1 MTSSVDHWKQ
11 LGVTV
16 ITTEMTPQQIE
27 SIVTTWIQSIDSETL
42 FIQEQQNDHG

>member
-42 FIQEQQNDHG
+42 FIQEHIDHE

>member
-1 MTSSVDHWKQ
+1 MTSSVDQWKQ

-16 ITTEMTPQQIE
+16 ITTEMTPQQVE

-42 FIQEQQNDHG
+42 FIQKHIDHG